1 MRRSRSEVRR
11 GDRTAGAAG
20 LDARARFA
28 RLAARTLSSC
38 GHQSTRGLPRHPHYG
53 QARAMDGVGG
63 AADGE
68 IGHEDDRV
76 GGGSTADSGLG
87 GKLLAVSDLHVSYAE
102 NRSIVKALRPQSEA
116 DWLLVAGDVS
126 ERLADI
132 ALVLRLLTRRFAQ
145 VVWVPGNHDLWSS
158 STGDDQMRGVA
169 RYDLLVA
176 LCRELGVLTPEDP
189 YPIWHGAGGPV
200 RIAPL
205 FVLYDYT
212 FRPPGTSTKE
222 EGLAYAYR
230 TGVVCN
236 DEFRLHPDPYPSRE
250 AWCRDRVAL
259 TQQRLDECD
268 PSVPLVLVNHYPL
281 VREPTK
287 ILRYPEFAQWCG
299 TTSRLPSMGICTFH
313 AQRGMTECDS
323 KRYRSVIPANGAHD
337 RPRPFCRA
345 RSFRVRKT
353 GSPTVAVAMAARPA
367 EPPWRPA
374 ASRTDQDP
382 RARSRRAQDR
392 RAARSSRPRQ
402 GRPGCLRRRR

>member
-1 MRRSRSEVRR
+1 
-11 GDRTAGAAG
+11 
-20 LDARARFA
+20 
-28 RLAARTLSSC
+28 
-38 GHQSTRGLPRHPHYG
+38 
-53 QARAMDGVGG
+53 MDGVGG

-68 IGHEDDRV
+68 TGHEDDRV
-76 GGGSTADSGLG
+76 GGGSSTDSGSG

-189 YPIWHGAGGPV
+189 YPVWHGSGGPV

-299 TTSRLPSMGICTFH
+299 TSATADWHTRYNVAAAVYGHLHIPRTTWHDGVRFEEVSLGYPREWSARPAAPVLPREILPGAKDGF
-313 AQRGMTECDS
+313 
-323 KRYRSVIPANGAHD
+323 ANGRRGD
-337 RPRPFCRA
+337 GSETGRA
-345 RSFRVRKT
+345 
-353 GSPTVAVAMAARPA
+353 AMAA
-367 EPPWRPA
+367 
-374 ASRTDQDP
+374 
-382 RARSRRAQDR
+382 
-392 RAARSSRPRQ
+392 
-402 GRPGCLRRRR
+402 GG